1 MDATAHSAEALARGA
16 VSGLTPPDPR
26 QATAPAG
33 TATSGSDDDFMDVW
47 SRSGTKYLL
56 RAALLLSIN
65 VLLFACVGVFAFWLR
80 TGEVFAPT
88 MEGYGDQILQTF
100 RFGSQTAVTL
110 GSLLLHPISVQQVGM
125 QILVVGLLMA
135 TLISIPIL
143 VAILYRFWSSL
154 PFIAIVGFLAVMP
167 WLAITLLGSCIM
179 ASVRPFRSRFR
190 FMSALFGLVPAVVY
204 LVLAFGNTAEEVVG
218 AIDPVDRIKFVAP
231 WVLAI
236 VAAAAVFALVL
247 LIAKM
252 VNYRTGAVTPLL
264 AIMFLL
270 PVFLF
275 EYHVGRDELYY
286 RLLVATDR
294 AHFSDVD
301 ASLALDQA
309 VSEAWARH
317 PVQGRTL
324 AAVRQIAE
332 QRWLFGLTSDVST
345 FQSALTRHQ
354 WEVVDRC
361 DRFLHNFPASRYAVN
376 ALYIRAR
383 ALDQRVDA
391 AEFRRTNWIRYYD
404 DFPGPASRDTWRML
418 VRARPDSP
426 ATVVARLRAAQ
437 IDAREGDVERAADEL
452 NRLLATAA
460 PLAAETGGRP
470 GLRIAIPETT
480 AQAAAVPFS
489 APPETELDVPIDR
502 IIVEAARLRDMLI
515 HNRDPLYGYDPLCGP
530 RDPHRGPLWFGLL
543 DLDPGDEYYA
553 ANLVRLRDAYPHAQ
567 VTDNIDLEIAKCSPF
582 PAEQIQRLETLLERF
597 AERDAVPEALY
608 RLCLAYRSVGHA
620 ARQQATMDRL
630 LREHEASIW
639 ARLIVAT
646 APALPQYHEAQGAR

>member
-1 MDATAHSAEALARGA
+1 MEATVHSADVRARGA
-16 VSGLTPPDPR
+16 GAERPPAASPNAAADATPS
-26 QATAPAG
+26 TAA
-33 TATSGSDDDFMDVW
+33 DDFMDVW
-47 SRSGTKYLL
+47 SRSGTRYLT
-56 RAALLLSIN
+56 RAILLLSIN
-65 VLLFACVGVFAFWLR
+65 VLLFAGVGVFAFWLR
-80 TGEVFAPT
+80 TGQVFAPA
-88 MEGYGDQILQTF
+88 MEGYRDQILQTF

-110 GSLLLHPISVQQVGM
+110 GSLLLHPISVQQVGT

-167 WLAITLLGSCIM
+167 WLAITLLGSCII

-190 FMSALFGLVPAVVY
+190 FMSALFGLVPTVVY
-204 LVLAFGNTAEEVVG
+204 LILAFGNTAEEVVG
-218 AIDPVDRIKFVAP
+218 VIDPVDRIKFVAP
-231 WVLAI
+231 WALAI

-301 ASLALDQA
+301 ASLALDRA

-317 PVQGRTL
+317 PIQGRTL
-324 AAVRQIAE
+324 DAVRQIAE

-361 DRFLHNFPASRYAVN
+361 DRFLHHFPASRYVVN

-404 DFPGPASRDTWRML
+404 DFPSPTSRDTWRML
-418 VRARPDSP
+418 VRARPDSL
-426 ATVVARLRAAQ
+426 ATLVGRLRVAQ
-437 IDAREGDVERAADEL
+437 LDAREGDVDRAIDEL
-452 NRLLATAA
+452 QRLLASAE
-460 PLAAETGGRP
+460 PLATDTGWRVRGGVP
-470 GLRIAIPETT
+470 ILGSTAFAATTPASSPSPE
-480 AQAAAVPFS
+480 A
-489 APPETELDVPIDR
+489 ELDIPIDR
-502 IIVEAARLRDMLI
+502 IVVEAARLRDLLI

-530 RDPHRGPLWFGLL
+530 RDAQRAPIWFGLL
-543 DLDPGDEYYA
+543 DLDPRDEHYVP
-553 ANLVRLRDAYPHAQ
+553 NLLQLRDAYPHAQ
-567 VTDNIDLEIAKCSPF
+567 VTDNIDLEIAKYSPF
-582 PAEQIQRLETLLERF
+582 PAERIQRLETLLERF

-608 RLCLAYRSVGHA
+608 RLGLAYQSVGNTGK
-620 ARQQATMDRL
+620 RQATLARL
-630 LREHEASIW
+630 LRDHGDSTW
-639 ARLIVAT
+639 ARLLVAT
-646 APALPQYHEAQGAR
+646 VPALPQSHGEQVTR